1 MVKES
6 NKIEIKAIKLRYT
19 ELNDGLTEKEVEIL
33 LEVEGRIISLF
44 VPLNKVD
51 LDNGTVL
58 LMEVERS
65 GNSVIIELPGEPL
78 NTGRRLEVNGSW
90 LEGAV
95 VA

>member
-1 MVKES
+1 MAQEN
-6 NKIEIKAIKLRYT
+6 NKIQIKAIKLRY
-19 ELNDGLTEKEVEIL
+19 EALNDGLTEKEVEIL

-51 LDNGTVL
+51 RNNGTVL

-65 GNSVIIELPGEPL
+65 GDSVIIELPGEPL
-78 NTGRRLEVNGSW
+78 NTARRLEVNGSW